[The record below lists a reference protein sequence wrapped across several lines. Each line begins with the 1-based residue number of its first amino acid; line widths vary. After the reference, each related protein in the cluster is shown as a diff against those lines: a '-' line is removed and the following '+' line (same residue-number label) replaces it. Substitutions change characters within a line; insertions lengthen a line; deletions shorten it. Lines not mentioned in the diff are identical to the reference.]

1 MIPFEHF
8 SVAFGTIIP
17 LFSLIAAGVF
27 VARMHWL
34 TDEELG
40 HINHM
45 VFRLFF
51 FITMFYSLY
60 QSNPGDALRPRL
72 LIFAFIALLTA
83 FAAVF
88 FLVLLI
94 EKDPRRKG
102 TMIHCASRSNFL
114 LMAIPITTSLSAT
127 GNIDITVMMLAVFV
141 PVYNILGVT
150 AMEIFRGG
158 KLRPLALVLSI
169 CKNPMILGAFFGFLF
184 LRLGIQIPQ
193 PIMKPLSQIS
203 AATTPL
209 ALIILGAS
217 FKWNRITGGLK
228 QLFTVI
234 TLKLLLIP
242 GVVFLAAIQMGFRGE
257 EFIALIPIFATPCA
271 VATFVMAQEM
281 NGDPE
286 LAGNCVVYSSALSC
300 LTIFAWIIL
309 LKSLEIF

>member
-1 MIPFEHF
+1 MISFEHF
-8 SVAFGTIIP
+8 TVALGTIIP
-17 LFSLIAAGVF
+17 LFSLIMIGVF
-27 VARMHWL
+27 VGRMHWF
-34 TDEELG
+34 TEKELG

-51 FITMFYSLY
+51 FVTMFYSLY
-60 QSNPGDALRPRL
+60 NSNPGDALHPRL
-72 LIFAFIALLTA
+72 LVFAFIALLSA
-83 FAAVF
+83 YAVVF
-88 FLVLLI
+88 LLI
-94 EKDPRRKG
+94 LFTEKDPRRKG
-102 TMIHCASRSNFL
+102 TMIHCSSRSNFL
-114 LMAIPITTSLSAT
+114 LMAIPIATSLSVT
-127 GNIDITVMMLAVFV
+127 GNIDITVMMMAVFV

-158 KLRPLALVLSI
+158 KLRLVDLLLRI

-184 LRLGIQIPQ
+184 LQLGIRIPQ

-228 QLFTVI
+228 QLITVI
-234 TLKLLLIP
+234 SLKLILIP
-242 GVVFLAAIQMGFRGE
+242 GIVFFAAIQMGSRGE
-257 EFIALIPIFATPCA
+257 EFIALIPVFATLCA
-271 VATFVMAQEM
+271 VATFVMAEEM

-300 LTIFAWIIL
+300 FTIFGWIII
-309 LKSLEIF
+309 LKSLGIF